1 MATTPKKSAAKTVAA
16 SNEASFVK
24 ELADILDQ
32 AGLVELEY
40 ETETVTIRL
49 SRVTAAAPV
58 AAAPVAAAPVA
69 AAPVAAA
76 LVAAAPAAIAEPVAE
91 SLASPA
97 DHPGAVKSPMV
108 GTVYTAPEPDAPA
121 FITEGATVTAGQTL
135 FIVEAMKVM
144 NPITAPKAGSVVK
157 IFVQNA
163 QPIEFGE
170 ALVIVE

>member
-1 MATTPKKSAAKTVAA
+1 MATTPKKSAAKTAAA
-16 SNEASFVK
+16 SNEASFLK

-32 AGLVELEY
+32 TGLAELEY
-40 ETETVTIRL
+40 ETEAVAIRL
-49 SRVTAAAPV
+49 SRVTTAAPVTAAAPV
-58 AAAPVAAAPVA
+58 A
-69 AAPVAAA
+69 
-76 LVAAAPAAIAEPVAE
+76 AAAPAAIAEPVAE
-91 SLASPA
+91 LPANPA

-121 FITEGATVTAGQTL
+121 FITEGATVTTGQTL

-144 NPITAPKAGSVVK
+144 NPITAPKAGTVVK

>member
-1 MATTPKKSAAKTVAA
+1 MATTPKKSAAKTTAT

-32 AGLVELEY
+32 AGLAELEY
-40 ETETVTIRL
+40 ETEAVAIRL

-58 AAAPVAAAPVA
+58 AAASVAAT
-69 AAPVAAA
+69 
-76 LVAAAPAAIAEPVAE
+76 APAAIAEPVAE
-91 SLASPA
+91 LRANPA

-121 FITEGATVTAGQTL
+121 FITEGTTVTTGQTL

-144 NPITAPKAGSVVK
+144 NPITAPKAGTVVK

>member
-1 MATTPKKSAAKTVAA
+1 MATTPKKSAAKTAAA
-16 SNEASFVK
+16 SDEANFVK

-40 ETETVTIRL
+40 ETEAVAIRL

-69 AAPVAAA
+69 
-76 LVAAAPAAIAEPVAE
+76 IAEPVAE
-91 SLASPA
+91 FPANPA

-121 FITEGATVTAGQTL
+121 FITEGETVTAGQTL

-144 NPITAPKAGSVVK
+144 NPITAPKAGTVVK

-163 QPIEFGE
+163 QPIEFDE

>member
-1 MATTPKKSAAKTVAA
+1 MATTPKKSAAKTAA
-16 SNEASFVK
+16 TSNEASFVK

-32 AGLVELEY
+32 AGLAELEY
-40 ETETVTIRL
+40 ETEAVAIRL

-58 AAAPVAAAPVA
+58 AAAPVAAAPFA
-69 AAPVAAA
+69 
-76 LVAAAPAAIAEPVAE
+76 AAAPAAIAEPVAE
-91 SLASPA
+91 IPANPA

-144 NPITAPKAGSVVK
+144 NPITAPKAGTVVK

>member
-1 MATTPKKSAAKTVAA
+1 MATTPKKSAAKTAAA

-32 AGLVELEY
+32 AGLAELEY
-40 ETETVTIRL
+40 ETEAVAIRL
-49 SRVTAAAPV
+49 SRVTTAAPV
-58 AAAPVAAAPVA
+58 A
-69 AAPVAAA
+69 
-76 LVAAAPAAIAEPVAE
+76 AAAPAAIAEPVAE
-91 SLASPA
+91 LPANPA

-144 NPITAPKAGSVVK
+144 NPITAPKAGTVVK

>member
-1 MATTPKKSAAKTVAA
+1 MATTPKQSAAKIAAA

-40 ETETVTIRL
+40 ETEAVAIRL

-58 AAAPVAAAPVA
+58 AAAPVAAA
-69 AAPVAAA
+69 
-76 LVAAAPAAIAEPVAE
+76 APAAIAEPVAE
-91 SLASPA
+91 IPANPA

-144 NPITAPKAGSVVK
+144 NPITAPKAGTVVK

>member
-1 MATTPKKSAAKTVAA
+1 MATTPKKSATKTAAA
-16 SNEASFVK
+16 SNKASFVK

-32 AGLVELEY
+32 AGLAELEY
-40 ETETVTIRL
+40 ETEVVAIRL
-49 SRVTAAAPV
+49 SRVITAAPV
-58 AAAPVAAAPVA
+58 AAAPIAAAPVA
-69 AAPVAAA
+69 
-76 LVAAAPAAIAEPVAE
+76 AAAPAAIAEPVVE
-91 SLASPA
+91 LPSNPA

-108 GTVYTAPEPDAPA
+108 GTVYTAPESDAPA

-144 NPITAPKAGSVVK
+144 NPITAPKAGTVVK

-163 QPIEFGE
+163 QPIEFRE

>member
-1 MATTPKKSAAKTVAA
+1 MATTPKKSAAKTAA
-16 SNEASFVK
+16 TSNEASFVK

-32 AGLVELEY
+32 AGLAELEY
-40 ETETVTIRL
+40 ETEAVAIRL

-69 AAPVAAA
+69 AA
-76 LVAAAPAAIAEPVAE
+76 APAAIAEPVAE
-91 SLASPA
+91 IPANPA

-144 NPITAPKAGSVVK
+144 NPIAAPKAGTVVK

-170 ALVIVE
+170 SLVIVE

>member
-1 MATTPKKSAAKTVAA
+1 MATTPKKSAAKTVVA
-16 SNEASFVK
+16 STEASFVK

-32 AGLVELEY
+32 AGLAELEY
-40 ETETVTIRL
+40 ETDAVAIRL
-49 SRVTAAAPV
+49 SRVTTTAPV
-58 AAAPVAAAPVA
+58 AAAPVAAAPI
-69 AAPVAAA
+69 
-76 LVAAAPAAIAEPVAE
+76 AIAEPA
-91 SLASPA
+91 LDLPANPA

-121 FITEGATVTAGQTL
+121 FITEGAAVTAGQTL

-144 NPITAPKAGSVVK
+144 NPITAPKAGTVVK

-170 ALVIVE
+170 ALVIVK

>member
-1 MATTPKKSAAKTVAA
+1 MATTPKKSAAKTAAA
-16 SNEASFVK
+16 SNEAGFVK
-24 ELADILDQ
+24 ELAYILDQ
-32 AGLVELEY
+32 AGLAELEY
-40 ETETVTIRL
+40 ETEAVAIRL
-49 SRVTAAAPV
+49 SRVTAAAPFT
-58 AAAPVAAAPVA
+58 AAAPV
-69 AAPVAAA
+69 
-76 LVAAAPAAIAEPVAE
+76 AIAEPVAE
-91 SLASPA
+91 LLANPA

-144 NPITAPKAGSVVK
+144 NPITAPKAGTVVK

>member
-1 MATTPKKSAAKTVAA
+1 MATPPKKSAAKTAAA
-16 SNEASFVK
+16 SNEAGFVK

-32 AGLVELEY
+32 AGLAELEY
-40 ETETVTIRL
+40 ETEAVAIRL
-49 SRVTAAAPV
+49 SRVTAAAPFT
-58 AAAPVAAAPVA
+58 AAAPV
-69 AAPVAAA
+69 
-76 LVAAAPAAIAEPVAE
+76 AIAEPVAE
-91 SLASPA
+91 LLANPA

-121 FITEGATVTAGQTL
+121 FITEGTTVTAGQTL

-144 NPITAPKAGSVVK
+144 NPITAPKAGTVVK

>member
-1 MATTPKKSAAKTVAA
+1 MATTPKKSAEKTAAA
-16 SNEASFVK
+16 SNEASFLK

-32 AGLVELEY
+32 TGLAELEY
-40 ETETVTIRL
+40 ETEAVAIRL
-49 SRVTAAAPV
+49 SRVTTAAPVTAAAPV
-58 AAAPVAAAPVA
+58 A
-69 AAPVAAA
+69 
-76 LVAAAPAAIAEPVAE
+76 AAAPAAIAEPVAE
-91 SLASPA
+91 LPANPA

-121 FITEGATVTAGQTL
+121 FITEGATVTTGQTL

-144 NPITAPKAGSVVK
+144 NPITAPKAGTVVK

>member
-1 MATTPKKSAAKTVAA
+1 MATTPKKSAAKIAAA

-32 AGLVELEY
+32 AGLSELEY
-40 ETETVTIRL
+40 ETDAVAIRL
-49 SRVTAAAPV
+49 SRLTAVAPVAAVAPVV

-69 AAPVAAA
+69 AT
-76 LVAAAPAAIAEPVAE
+76 PAAIAEPVAE
-91 SLASPA
+91 LPANPA

-144 NPITAPKAGSVVK
+144 NPITAPKAGTVVK

>member
-1 MATTPKKSAAKTVAA
+1 MVPTPKKSAAKTAAA

-32 AGLVELEY
+32 AGLAELEY
-40 ETETVTIRL
+40 ETEAVAIRL
-49 SRVTAAAPV
+49 SRVTTAAPV
-58 AAAPVAAAPVA
+58 AVAAP
-69 AAPVAAA
+69 
-76 LVAAAPAAIAEPVAE
+76 VAAAPAAIAEPVAE
-91 SLASPA
+91 LPANPA

-144 NPITAPKAGSVVK
+144 NPITAPKAGTVVK

>member
-1 MATTPKKSAAKTVAA
+1 MATTPKKSAAKTAAA

-32 AGLVELEY
+32 AGLAELEY
-40 ETETVTIRL
+40 ETEAVAIRL
-49 SRVTAAAPV
+49 SRVTTAAPVAAPV
-58 AAAPVAAAPVA
+58 AAAPVA
-69 AAPVAAA
+69 
-76 LVAAAPAAIAEPVAE
+76 AAAPAAIAEPVAE
-91 SLASPA
+91 PPANPA

-144 NPITAPKAGSVVK
+144 NPITAPKAGTVVK

>member
-1 MATTPKKSAAKTVAA
+1 MATTPKKSVAKTAAA
-16 SNEASFVK
+16 SNGASFVK
-24 ELADILDQ
+24 KLADILDQ
-32 AGLVELEY
+32 AGLAELEY
-40 ETETVTIRL
+40 ETEAVAIRL
-49 SRVTAAAPV
+49 SRIITAAPV

-69 AAPVAAA
+69 AA
-76 LVAAAPAAIAEPVAE
+76 APAAIAEPVAE
-91 SLASPA
+91 LSANPV

-121 FITEGATVTAGQTL
+121 FITEGATVTVGQTL

-144 NPITAPKAGSVVK
+144 NPITAPKAGTVVK

>member
-1 MATTPKKSAAKTVAA
+1 MATTPKKTAAKTVAA

-32 AGLVELEY
+32 AGLAELEY
-40 ETETVTIRL
+40 ETEAVAIRL
-49 SRVTAAAPV
+49 SRVTTAAPV
-58 AAAPVAAAPVA
+58 AAAAPVA
-69 AAPVAAA
+69 TAP
-76 LVAAAPAAIAEPVAE
+76 VAAAPAAIAEPAAE
-91 SLASPA
+91 LPANPA

-144 NPITAPKAGSVVK
+144 NPITAPKAGTVVK

>member
-1 MATTPKKSAAKTVAA
+1 MATTPKKSAAKTAA
-16 SNEASFVK
+16 TSNEASFVK

-32 AGLVELEY
+32 AGLSELEY
-40 ETETVTIRL
+40 ETDAVAIRL
-49 SRVTAAAPV
+49 SRVTAVAPIAAVAPV
-58 AAAPVAAAPVA
+58 
-69 AAPVAAA
+69 
-76 LVAAAPAAIAEPVAE
+76 VAAAPAAAPVAIAEPVAE
-91 SLASPA
+91 LLPANPA

-108 GTVYTAPEPDAPA
+108 GTIYTAPEPDAPA

-144 NPITAPKAGSVVK
+144 NPITAPKAGTVVK